1 MLAGLFAGS
10 RQINLHQRLQFK
22 LSRILVSATKYFTM
36 IAMVDGFILQDDM
49 RDTPRDWHNGNMLK
63 MAQGLQWLTVSAITK
78 DK

>member
-1 MLAGLFAGS
+1 
-10 RQINLHQRLQFK
+10 
-22 LSRILVSATKYFTM
+22 M

-49 RDTPRDWHNGNMLK
+49 RDTPRDWHNANMLK